1 MPRVLLIALICAAA
15 IGLSLPDASGGEG
28 TKTTTQWDRVDT
40 SMIWN
45 FHFEGK
51 KRRGD
56 FLELTEPKE
65 ARNRTLVITK
75 LEMRMRQSTRIR
87 VIEHTLLNENKQ
99 QRGKAAW
106 KMTVRRSDLFSL
118 GKVESTSKWVASD
131 YDSLTGLKFKPGARP
146 ALEITQGG
154 GEMAI
159 YAEGYWSRP

>member
-1 MPRVLLIALICAAA
+1 MPRVLLIAFLCAAA

-28 TKTTTQWDRVDT
+28 SKTTTQWDKVDT

-51 KRRGD
+51 KRKGD

-65 ARNRTLVITK
+65 GRNRTLVITK

-87 VIEHTLLNENKQ
+87 VIEHNQSEDKVTR
-99 QRGKAAW
+99 RGKPLW
-106 KMTVRRSDLFSL
+106 TKTVRRSELFSL
-118 GKVESTSKWVASD
+118 GKVESTSKWVQSD
-131 YDSLTGLKFKPGARP
+131 YDSLTGIKFKPGARP